1 MKLHIA
7 SSYGFCFGV
16 NRAIDLANK
25 IEEGPRYL
33 LGQIVHNK
41 EVNDN
46 LESKGF
52 RLIDTPEDN
61 TPGIGVIRAHG
72 ICKDVHKSF
81 IDKGFTLLDGTCP
94 IVKLNTSKAQ
104 KGVLPL
110 IIVGKAQH
118 PEIKFMVSYVQRP
131 YVIVTNVDDI
141 LQLNKKHEYD
151 LIVQTTFSTE
161 QFDKIK
167 SKLEDEKIVYYQ
179 KNDICKASIERRD
192 AVLKLCEICDK
203 IIIIGDK
210 NSSNSQALKT
220 LAESR
225 GITSYLV
232 SSADEITLDI
242 LECDNLG
249 LSSGASVADSTFET
263 IKNKILQLSP
273 NCL

>member
-61 TPGIGVIRAHG
+61 TPGVGVIRAHG

-94 IVKLNTSKAQ
+94 IVKLNASKAQ

-110 IIVGKAQH
+110 IIVGKAKH
-118 PEIKFMVSYVQRP
+118 PEIKFMVSYIQRP

-141 LQLNKKHEYD
+141 LQLNKKQCYD
-151 LIVQTTFSTE
+151 LVVQTTFSTE

-263 IKNKILQLSP
+263 IKNKILQLCP

>member
-131 YVIVTNVDDI
+131 YVIVSNVDDI
-141 LQLNKKHEYD
+141 LQLNKKQEYD
-151 LIVQTTFSTE
+151 LVVQTTFSTE

-220 LAESR
+220 LAESQ

>member
-61 TPGIGVIRAHG
+61 TPGVGVIRAHG

-81 IDKGFTLLDGTCP
+81 IDKGFSLIDGTCP

-110 IIVGKAQH
+110 IIVGKKEH
-118 PEIKFMVSYVQRP
+118 PEIKFMVSYIERP
-131 YVIVTNVDDI
+131 YVILSKAEDV
-141 LQLNKKHEYD
+141 LQLNKKQDYD
-151 LIVQTTFSTE
+151 LVVQTTFSTE
-161 QFDKIK
+161 IFDEIK
-167 SKLEDEKIVYYQ
+167 SKLEKENIVYYQ
-179 KNDICKASIERRD
+179 KNNICKASIDRRE

-220 LAESR
+220 LAKSK
-225 GITSYLV
+225 GITSCLI
-232 SSADEITLDI
+232 SSVEEVTLDI
-242 LECDNLG
+242 LECENLG

-263 IKNKILQLSP
+263 IKNKIIQLYP